1 VTIQRHFKGW
11 KIRKN
16 VALLKFTQK
25 RLVRKL
31 EPIVLKYLKKKQ
43 IRAAIIV

>member
-1 VTIQRHFKGW
+1 MTIQRHFKGW
-11 KIRKN
+11 KIRKSI
-16 VALLKFTQK
+16 ALLKFTQK

-43 IRAAIIV
+43 INAVILV